1 MKIVH
6 VQSVLPEED
15 VIALKIKTG
24 GSSVKE
30 AIYKAVYFYLEN
42 HKDID
47 IKVDEVE

>member
-24 GSSVKE
+24 EPSTKD
-30 AIYKAVYFYLEN
+30 AISKAVYCYLECEN
-42 HKDID
+42 S
-47 IKVDEVE
+47 EQ